1 MAKPQLKLIR
11 IFLERD
17 CTVLVCVFG
26 KLRSAVTAGPSGS
39 TDPRSSCRDLFIL
52 SQCWGAR
59 WHQMPQTTSSW
70 PSTDGFSKST
80 CRKTPERTRSQA
92 CHPHGKSSGV
102 FCLARPGLL
111 DSPVLEQGQPTQSH
125 GVASPRAERG
135 SVARSGRE
143 QMLSRHNSSCPPH
156 LWMQKAVC
164 RAFCMGQAAT
174 DNCSLIHT
182 GSEHFPLLCTF
193 SLGL

>member
-1 MAKPQLKLIR
+1 MCVWKAQKCS
-11 IFLERD
+11 D
-17 CTVLVCVFG
+17 CRPIWIH
-26 KLRSAVTAGPSGS
+26 RSKKCMQGPVHS
-39 TDPRSSCRDLFIL
+39 L
-52 SQCWGAR
+52 SMLGVR

-92 CHPHGKSSGV
+92 CHPRGKSSGV

-174 DNCSLIHT
+174 DNCLLIHT
-182 GSEHFPLLCTF
+182 GSEHFPLLYTF
-193 SLGL
+193 SLEL